1 MHKGTTTKLVT
12 NTREAG
18 EIRVEVGLHQGSAL
32 SPSLFIIIIAKT
44 HHGACSL
51 QAAPVLCGERI
62 DNTEETL
69 ETWRRLDDVGPKVSK
84 SKAEYLPPKKGSDHI
99 KLKKYNSSEHATLP
113 EKVTFKYL
121 GNTVY
126 REGGCRTEV

>member
-51 QAAPVLCGERI
+51 QAALVLCGERI

-69 ETWRRLDDVGPKVSK
+69 ENWRRLDDVGPKSASLK
-84 SKAEYLPPKKGSDHI
+84 LSTYHQKKAAITS
-99 KLKKYNSSEHATLP
+99 N
-113 EKVTFKYL
+113 
-121 GNTVY
+121 
-126 REGGCRTEV
+126 